1 MRRVLLTLF
10 GLVVLSLLTLYAAV
24 IEAPR
29 IERKIQVDAVER
41 LNRAGIAGV
50 RVWADGRRLMV
61 TGQPGVESN
70 ALVVLRQQF
79 GVHEAN
85 WQAESNG
92 SRVMQ
97 STGIH
102 SAYGGSAFVQPE
114 ASSSSAGGG
123 VADNAREDTS
133 LPVAAEA
140 PASRDTPA
148 VESVPRDWTTSVRL
162 DASGLSIAGD
172 SSSDSSLMRRT
183 IERLRTIV
191 DGSAVAVTAQPVDEL
206 PSNWAQSLASAAT
219 VLKEMGSGDV
229 VLSDGQL
236 QVSGTVQD
244 RLQEQTIRRALAQL
258 TPSDFSVQAEFR
270 YAENDGPVEQV
281 SAFACNANLANFMRS
296 RRVVFERSSSAL
308 SFESFEVLDLV
319 AVILSKCPS
328 VRVEVAGFTDSRGPL
343 ALNDRISR
351 ERAEVVRQYLIDQG
365 LSGSRILANGYGPR
379 RPIASNDTSEG
390 RALNRRIEFNV
401 FGE

>member
-10 GLVVLSLLTLYAAV
+10 GLVVLSLLTFYAAV

-50 RVWADGRRLMV
+50 RVWADGRRLMA

-79 GVHEAN
+79 GVHEAS
-85 WQAESNG
+85 WQAEPNG
-92 SRVMQ
+92 SQAIQ
-97 STGIH
+97 SSGIH
-102 SAYGGSAFVQPE
+102 SASAGSASVQPE
-114 ASSSSAGGG
+114 AHAGDGG
-123 VADNAREDTS
+123 EDNSQPGAS
-133 LPVAAEA
+133 EA
-140 PASRDTPA
+140 PAGRDTPA
-148 VESVPRDWTTSVRL
+148 VESVPLDWSTSVRL

-172 SSSDSSLMRRT
+172 SSSDDRLMRRT

-206 PSNWAQSLASAAT
+206 PSNWAQTLATAAT
-219 VLKEMGSGDV
+219 VLKEMSDGNA

-236 QVSGTVQD
+236 RVNGTVQD
-244 RLQEQTIRRALAQL
+244 RSQEQTVRRALAQL
-258 TPSDFSVQAEFR
+258 TPSDFSWQAEFR
-270 YAENDGPVEQV
+270 YAEDDGPVEPV

-296 RRVVFERSSSAL
+296 RKVVFERSSSAL
-308 SFESFEVLDLV
+308 SFESFELLDQV
-319 AVILSKCPS
+319 AVILSRCPS
-328 VRVEVAGFTDSRGPL
+328 VRVEVAGFTDSRGSL
-343 ALNDRISR
+343 ALNERISR

-365 LSGSRILANGYGPR
+365 LNGSRILANGYGPR